1 MKNQLNEDIFSSSS
15 SSSSSSSPSSSSS
28 SKDAATINV
37 KKKDMN
43 DPTLQ
48 KSISSMKGA
57 QVNVIDE
64 TSGEGPVKLEYLSD
78 IHDKDTGDISQPFT
92 INGKNYQMCRAI
104 NPKKEKV
111 LGVYSIDES
120 GDDNHV
126 IYEVDYFENNIV
138 SGTLPQ
144 EKPSTDAPTPV
155 TQDDGPMEA
164 KEMESPSFAGFKHFI
179 VNRKAGKSKKIK
191 NLADLA
197 KAQMTEDEEYMGVN
211 EFKKWID
218 EKLFGAK
225 KKMMQE
231 DTPTDPTII
240 ASAQKLMDMISQ
252 KISPQV
258 IQNIQKNTIAQ
269 REVIIAFAKMI
280 GVPNNELNKIINGI
294 RNVTTKGPSTTQN
307 DASTSVSTTT
317 TTPVA
322 ESKIIKKKDLK

>member
-1 MKNQLNEDIFSSSS
+1 MKNQLNEDIFNS

-28 SKDAATINV
+28 SSTNKDAATINV

-64 TSGEGPVKLEYLSD
+64 TSEGPVKLDYLSD
-78 IHDKDTGDISQPFT
+78 LHDKSTGDISQPFT
-92 INGKNYQMCRAI
+92 INGKNYQMCRAM

-120 GDDNHV
+120 SDDNHV
-126 IYEVDYFENNIV
+126 IYEVDYFENNII
-138 SGTLPQ
+138 SGTPAV
-144 EKPSTDAPTPV
+144 KPSTDAPTPV
-155 TQDDGPMEA
+155 TQDAGPMET
-164 KEMESPSFAGFKHFI
+164 KESEQPSFAGFKHFI
-179 VNRKAGKSKKIK
+179 VNRKSGKSRKIK
-191 NLADLA
+191 NLSDLA

-211 EFKKWID
+211 DFKKWID
-218 EKLFGAK
+218 EMLFGAK

-231 DTPTDPTII
+231 EAPTDPTII
-240 ASAQKLMDMISQ
+240 ASSQKLMDMISQ
-252 KISPQV
+252 RISPQV

-280 GVPNNELNKIINGI
+280 GVPANELNKIINGI
-294 RNVTTKGPSTTQN
+294 RSVTTKGPSTTQT
-307 DASTSVSTTT
+307 DASSTTT
-317 TTPVA
+317 ATAVA
-322 ESKIIKKKDLK
+322 ESKIVKKKDLK

>member
-28 SKDAATINV
+28 TKNKDAATINV
-37 KKKDMN
+37 KKKDMT

-48 KSISSMKGA
+48 KSISSIKGA

-64 TSGEGPVKLEYLSD
+64 TTEGPVKLDYLSD
-78 IHDKDTGDISQPFT
+78 IHDKATGDISQPFT
-92 INGKNYQMCRAI
+92 INGKNYQMCRAM

-120 GDDNHV
+120 SDDNHV

-138 SGTLPQ
+138 NGSLPV

-155 TQDDGPMEA
+155 TQDAGPMEA
-164 KEMESPSFAGFKHFI
+164 EKPSFAGFKHFI
-179 VNRKAGKSKKIK
+179 VNRKSGKSRKIK
-191 NLADLA
+191 NLSDLA

-211 EFKKWID
+211 DFKKWID
-218 EKLFGAK
+218 EMLFGAK

-258 IQNIQKNTIAQ
+258 IQNIQKNTVAQ

-280 GVPNNELNKIINGI
+280 GVPANELNKIINGI
-294 RNVTTKGPSTTQN
+294 RSVTTKGPSTTQT
-307 DASTSVSTTT
+307 DASSTTT
-317 TTPVA
+317 TAAAPVA
-322 ESKIIKKKDLK
+322 ESKIVKIKDLK